1 MVEKVL
7 EEIGTRLYYEDS
19 YLKDFEA
26 EVLSCEEL
34 PDGSGC
40 RAVLNQTAFFPEGGG
55 QYADTGSI
63 DGYIRVFDVQ
73 EKDGVIYHYLDMPVE
88 VGSIVTGMVDFQ
100 ERFDKMQQ
108 HTGEHIV
115 SGIVH
120 SMFGYDNVGFHL
132 GKDVVTM
139 DFNGELSEEQ
149 IRAVEEEANRVVT
162 KNIVV
167 ETRFPSEEELKELD
181 YRSKM
186 EIKGPVRIV
195 IIEDCDICACCAPH
209 VYVTGE
215 VGVIKLVNAIKYKGG
230 MRVTMVCGFRA
241 LADYNMKEMEVRRIS
256 HMLSAKPDEIV
267 PAVEKLREQ
276 LMKEKAK
283 VSKLMAAYIA
293 SRVKEIAPGA
303 SLAILSEEELEAN
316 AMRDFVN
323 QAMEKT
329 DGLCC
334 AFSGNDEDG
343 YRYLIGSRTIDVTS
357 VAQMFSQKLSGKG
370 GGKPPMIQ
378 GSVPAAMDDIKK
390 VLGEI

>member
-7 EEIGTRLYYEDS
+7 DEIETRLYYEDS

-26 EVLSCEEL
+26 EVLSCEQL
-34 PDGSGC
+34 PDGTGY
-40 RAVLNQTAFFPEGGG
+40 RAVFNQTVFVPEGGG

-63 DGYIRVFDVQ
+63 DGYIHVYDVQ
-73 EKDGVIYHYLDMPVE
+73 EKDGVIFHYLDMPVE
-88 VGSIVTGMVDFQ
+88 AGSTVAGMVDFQ

-149 IRAVEEEANRVVT
+149 IRAVEEEANRIVT

-241 LADYNMKEMEVRRIS
+241 LADYNMKEREVKQIS
-256 HMLSAKPDEIV
+256 HMLSARPDEIV

-276 LMKEKAK
+276 MMKEKAK

-293 SRVKEIAPGA
+293 SRVKEISSGT
-303 SLAILSEEELEAN
+303 SLAILSEEELEAS

-334 AFSGNDEDG
+334 AFSGSDENG
-343 YRYLIGSRTIDVTS
+343 YRYLIGSRKADVAG
-357 VAQMFSQKLSGKG
+357 VAQMFAQKFAGKG

-378 GSVPAAMDDIKK
+378 GLIQASMEDIKRA
-390 VLGEI
+390 LGKI

>member
-7 EEIGTRLYYEDS
+7 EELDTRLYYEDS

-26 EVLSCEEL
+26 EVLSCEQL
-34 PDGSGC
+34 PDGSGYQ
-40 RAVLNQTAFFPEGGG
+40 AVFSQTAFFPEGGG

-63 DGYIRVFDVQ
+63 DGYIHVYDVQ
-73 EKDGVIYHYLDMPVE
+73 ERDGVIFHYLDMPVE
-88 VGSIVTGMVDFQ
+88 AGSTVLGMIDFQ

-120 SMFGYDNVGFHL
+120 KMFGYDNVGFHL
-132 GKDVVTM
+132 GRDTVTM
-139 DFNGELSEEQ
+139 DFNGEFSEEQ
-149 IRAVEEEANRVVT
+149 LRCVEEEANKVIT

-167 ETRFPSEEELKELD
+167 ETRFPSEEELQKLD

-186 EIKGPVRIV
+186 DIKGPVRIV

-241 LADYNMKEMEVRRIS
+241 LADYNMKEREVKQIS
-256 HMLSAKPDEIV
+256 RMLSAKPDEIV
-267 PAVEKLREQ
+267 PAVIKLKEQ
-276 LMKEKAK
+276 FMAEKAK
-283 VSKLMAAYIA
+283 CAKFMAVYIVSK
-293 SRVKEIAPGA
+293 VNEITPDTP
-303 SLAILSEEELEAN
+303 LTIFCEEELETN
-316 AMRDFVN
+316 AMRYFVN
-323 QAMEKT
+323 LAMERT

-334 AFSGNDEDG
+334 AFSGNDEAG
-343 YRYLIGSRTIDVTS
+343 YRYLIGSRKADVAG
-357 VAQMFSQKLSGKG
+357 VAQMFAQKFAAKG
-370 GGKPPMIQ
+370 GGKPPMVQ
-378 GSVPAAMDDIKK
+378 GLVQASMEDIRKA
-390 VLGEI
+390 LGKM

>member
-1 MVEKVL
+1 MVEKAL
-7 EEIGTRLYYEDS
+7 NELDTRLYYEDS
-19 YLKDFEA
+19 YLKEFEA

-34 PDGSGC
+34 PDGSGYQ
-40 RAVLNQTAFFPEGGG
+40 AVLDRTAFFPEGGG

-63 DGYIRVFDVQ
+63 DGYNHVFDVQ
-73 EKDGVIYHYLDMPVE
+73 EKNGVIYHYLDMPVK
-88 VGSIVTGMVDFQ
+88 VGSIVTGTLDFQ

-132 GKDVVTM
+132 GKDAVTM

-149 IRAVEEEANRVVT
+149 IRAVEEAANRAVME
-162 KNIVV
+162 NIVV
-167 ETRFPSEEELKELD
+167 ETRFPSGEELKNMD

-195 IIEDCDICACCAPH
+195 IIEGYDVCACCAPH

-215 VGVIKLVNAIKYKGG
+215 VGVIKLVNAIRYKGG
-230 MRVTMVCGFRA
+230 MRVTMVCGMRA
-241 LADYNMKEMEVRRIS
+241 LADYNMKEKEVREIS
-256 HMLSAKPDEIV
+256 RMLSAKPGEIV

-283 VSKLMAAYIA
+283 ASRLMAAYIETKI
-293 SRVKEIAPGA
+293 KEIVSGTP
-303 SLAILSEEELEAN
+303 LVILCEEEMEAN

-323 QAMEKT
+323 DAMEKT

-343 YRYLIGSRTIDVTS
+343 YRYLIGSRTVDVKS
-357 VAQMFSQKLSGKG
+357 VAEMFSRRFSAKG

-378 GSVPAAMDDIKK
+378 GSVPAAMEDIKK
-390 VLGEI
+390 LLDGM